1 MPPVQRQSPGGP
13 LLTRRE
19 RDVASLVMQGY
30 RNAEI
35 AERLSL
41 SVRTVEGHIYRT
53 FEKLGIS
60 KRDELK
66 SELLADRTNT

>member
-1 MPPVQRQSPGGP
+1 M
-13 LLTRRE
+13 LTRRE

-35 AERLSL
+35 AERLFL

-66 SELLADRTNT
+66 SELLADQTNT